1 MNLYYFHD
9 DLLLKYQ
16 FLNSFLKI
24 SLTPSDT
31 YFWQVRV
38 LIFYIIFWQLT
49 PATYILHYTLHIM
62 RRKLLFVLVFSV
74 EIISYRVWD
83 TSRNVVEVLYIYMHS
98 RGPVHVH
105 SVELYA
111 IRQSLILV
119 TSTSEISGY
128 TIHIQ
133 STVGENFKHL
143 RGTFSIIK
151 TLS

>member
-1 MNLYYFHD
+1 MSCKAAV
-9 DLLLKYQ
+9 LKYQ
-16 FLNSFLKI
+16 FLNFFLKI
-24 SLTPSDT
+24 SLITQSDT

-49 PATYILHYTLHIM
+49 RATYNLHYTLHIM
-62 RRKLLFVLVFSV
+62 PRKLLFVSV
-74 EIISYRVWD
+74 SSVGIISYRVWN
-83 TSRNVVEVLYIYMHS
+83 TSKNVVEVLYIYMHS
-98 RGPVHVH
+98 RGLIHVH
-105 SVELYA
+105 SVGLYA

-128 TIHIQ
+128 TIHHIQ
-133 STVGENFKHL
+133 STVKENFKHF